1 MSMAREAQCSCLEYF
16 EIEAVFEEI
25 EFCKNMMVL
34 LSHIRLCEHVCI
46 CYVFCQTME
55 VRLLYIFSFAPLS

>member
-25 EFCKNMMVL
+25 EFCENMMSLAFTYQV
-34 LSHIRLCEHVCI
+34 
-46 CYVFCQTME
+46 M
-55 VRLLYIFSFAPLS
+55 